1 MIYSK
6 PMTPERINKNR
17 YIEGRGCGGAKLQ
30 TYRVRRCSRSPTEAG
45 IGPEKLFPERSL
57 PTWKFEKP
65 QLRWTPTD
73 IRNFIMTLTVYR
85 D

>member
-1 MIYSK
+1 
-6 PMTPERINKNR
+6 MTPERKNKNR
-17 YIEGRGCGGAKLQ
+17 NIKRGGGAKLW

-45 IGPEKLFPERSL
+45 IGPKKLLPERSL

-65 QLRWTPTD
+65 QLRWTPTN
-73 IRNFIMTLTVYR
+73 ITNFIMTLTVYR